1 MVSPITYLQ
10 QTRDEMKKVVWPT
23 RAEVLRLTLMV
34 IFVSVLVGLYIGALD
49 LIFTKATELVIGV
62 R

>member
-34 IFVSVLVGLYIGALD
+34 IFVSIVVGLYIGALD